1 MPASAEW
8 RSRQSVV
15 RTEACEMYLSGV
27 EKKKERKKKQGSL
40 LTASTIGS
48 QVD

>member
-15 RTEACEMYLSGV
+15 RTEACEKYLSGV
-27 EKKKERKKKQGSL
+27 EKEKNKEGC
-40 LTASTIGS
+40 
-48 QVD
+48 